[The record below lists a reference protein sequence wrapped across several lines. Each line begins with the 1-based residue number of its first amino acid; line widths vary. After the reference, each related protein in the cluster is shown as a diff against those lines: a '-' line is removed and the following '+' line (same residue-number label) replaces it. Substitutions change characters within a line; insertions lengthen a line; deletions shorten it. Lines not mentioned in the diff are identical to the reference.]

1 MHRVVLRCR
10 GFPLCHYGV
19 GFPPLPCRP
28 CAPSWHSLV
37 PPTPFLGTLAPP
49 YPLLQ
54 YLFSLLLAPPF
65 SPLIQTNILRV
76 WGASGVTPL
85 MAWLLYAV
93 VAVVANWLFI
103 FTHFFSSGLRKGSI
117 ISEPCKEG
125 RWTPLFQEKIRW
137 YELKRIC
144 FIYIFSLF
152 YSKFRQSRLRDS
164 LVCI

>member
-1 MHRVVLRCR
+1 MVL
-10 GFPLCHYGV
+10 GFLP
-19 GFPPLPCRP
+19 FPAAPVPLPGIPSCPRP
-28 CAPSWHSLV
+28 PSLAPWH
-37 PPTPFLGTLAPP
+37 PP
-49 YPLLQ
+49 YPLPQ

-103 FTHFFSSGLRKGSI
+103 FTHFFSSPGLRKGSI
-117 ISEPCKEG
+117 ISKPRKEG

-144 FIYIFSLF
+144 FTIFLVFF

-164 LVCI
+164 LVFI